1 MRGRGGLHKIVVFSW
16 NLGPHTRQHSW
27 APGCFATLVVCSLVM
42 CFFLTR
48 QSATSNQEH
57 RKKDKLR
64 SKESRKIGK
73 SAQKRADEQR
83 GISGHLN
90 ANRHG
95 RHVAEIWGYL
105 REKITSGFTVKRT
118 VHPIKKC
125 SIYTRQKFQ

>member
-1 MRGRGGLHKIVVFSW
+1 MRGRGGLHRIVVFSW

-42 CFFLTR
+42 CFYFTR
-48 QSATSNQEH
+48 QSATTKQEH

-83 GISGHLN
+83 NISGHLN

-95 RHVAEIWGYL
+95 RHVAESGAIL
-105 REKITSGFTVKRT
+105 RDKISSGFTVKIA
-118 VHPIKKC
+118 VHPIKK
-125 SIYTRQKFQ
+125 YYVYPRRKFQ

>member
-1 MRGRGGLHKIVVFSW
+1 MRGPRGLHRIVVFSW

-73 SAQKRADEQR
+73 SAQKRADKKR
-83 GISGHLN
+83 NAYGHLN

-105 REKITSGFTVKRT
+105 RDKITPGFTVKRT
-118 VHPIKKC
+118 VHQIKN
-125 SIYTRQKFQ
+125 YYVYPRRKFR

>member
-1 MRGRGGLHKIVVFSW
+1 MRGRGGLHRTVVFSW

-42 CFFLTR
+42 CFFKTR

-64 SKESRKIGK
+64 SNESRKIGK

-105 REKITSGFTVKRT
+105 REKITSGFIIKIT
-118 VHPIKKC
+118 VHPIKKY
-125 SIYTRQKFQ
+125 SIYPRPRFQ